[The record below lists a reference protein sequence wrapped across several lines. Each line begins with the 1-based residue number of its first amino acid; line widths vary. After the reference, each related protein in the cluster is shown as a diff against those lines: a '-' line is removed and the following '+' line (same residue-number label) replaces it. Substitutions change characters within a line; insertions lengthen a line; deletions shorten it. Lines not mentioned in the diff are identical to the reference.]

1 MSNPAIPKLE
11 RIAAYI
17 MLKDV
22 PQNEMQAQYAAA
34 AWVNKVIKEIKLGDK
49 IKLQQAEQRR
59 QLKKKSKKS

>member
-34 AWVNKVIKEIKLGDK
+34 AWVDSVIKEIRLSDK

-59 QLKKKSKKS
+59 QLKKKSKKP

>member
-22 PQNEMQAQYAAA
+22 PQNEMQNQYAAA
-34 AWVNKVIKEIKLGDK
+34 AWINRVIKEIRLSDK

-59 QLKKKSKKS
+59 NEKKGKRK